1 MNMTWNGIR
10 FLKLLI
16 RVNSFEGPL
25 QMLHGFDDP
34 KGHLRT
40 YSR

>member
-25 QMLHGFDDP
+25 QMLHGFDDRN
-34 KGHLRT
+34 GHGRR
-40 YSR
+40 YNW